1 MDFAYPVAGFIVG
14 IIVGLTGVG
23 GGALMTPFLVLYG
36 VPPATAVGTDLL
48 YAAVTKSGAVW
59 LHNRN
64 RTVQWHIVGLLA
76 LGSLPAA
83 AASILMLSR
92 LGGGQD
98 ALITKTLG
106 ISLVLTSLA
115 LLFKE
120 RLRRF
125 GVKKWP
131 AARRALRHHPGTLTV
146 LAGALLGT
154 LVTLS
159 SVGAGALGTAALL
172 VLYRRLPAVSVVGT
186 DLAHALPLALLAG
199 LGHLQLGTVDF
210 ALLGSLLLGSLPG
223 IALGTQAGV
232 NLPEPVLRR
241 ALATLLLVVG
251 AGFTM

>member
-1 MDFAYPVAGFIVG
+1 MDFAYPVAGFVVG

-48 YAAVTKSGAVW
+48 YAAATKSGAVW

-64 RTVQWHIVGLLA
+64 RTVQWRIVGLLA

-83 AASILMLSR
+83 AASILVLSR

-106 ISLVLTSLA
+106 VSLVLTSLA

-125 GVKKWP
+125 GAGRWP
-131 AARRALRHHPGTLTV
+131 AARRALRHHSVMLTV

-159 SVGAGALGTAALL
+159 SVGAGALGTAVLL
-172 VLYRRLPAVSVVGT
+172 ILYRRLPATSVVGT

-210 ALLGSLLLGSLPG
+210 VLLGSLLLGSLPG

-232 NLPEPVLRR
+232 NLPEPILRR
-241 ALATLLLVVG
+241 VLATLLLAVG
-251 AGFTM
+251 TGFTM